1 MHIFEKTGLKDR
13 LALAVHGRELAG
25 VEPVMSIIAPPEI
38 NGR

>member
-25 VEPVMSIIAPPEI
+25 VEAPRGELAPAGSS
-38 NGR
+38 GR

>member
-25 VEPVMSIIAPPEI
+25 VETPVSDAA
-38 NGR
+38 GG

>member
-25 VEPVMSIIAPPEI
+25 IEPASGNLVQPES
-38 NGR
+38 NGH